1 MVARLWVVVVLAGAL
16 GSLGAQART
25 KNFVV
30 DIAGASPETA
40 QRIGEWAEHYRKQKA
55 IDWLGQEMPAWGVAC
70 PLQVSVRY
78 DGSSGATSFTFDK
91 GSILT
96 IDMKINGAMDRLIA
110 SVLPHEVTHT
120 VFAYRFRQ
128 PVPRWAD
135 EGGAVLSEDD
145 QERSRHDALVR
156 QILNAPG
163 RAIPL
168 SRLFTLKD
176 YPRDVMVLYAEG
188 YSVTNFLVNKSGRPA
203 FLAFVGDGMQ
213 FGWDQ
218 AVQKHYHY
226 RNVNELEQAW
236 IQYLRDNPRSPTA
249 IASAGGHR
257 PAVDGGSSYPGGNQ
271 VVVRQTLPPAFPVLG
286 APRPVA
292 RGAMP
297 SGPDEGARA
306 MTPGSWAPPSAAPA
320 SGTPFMGSPPTEL
333 TSPVRIKTPRMID
346 GSSTWGN
353 PATDAPGYQPR

>member
-1 MVARLWVVVVLAGAL
+1 MVARLWVVIVLAGAL
-16 GSLGAQART
+16 GSMGAQART
-25 KNFVV
+25 KNFIVEINGV
-30 DIAGASPETA
+30 SPETA
-40 QRIGEWAEHYRKQKA
+40 QRVGEWAEHYRKQKA
-55 IDWLGQEMPAWGVAC
+55 VEWLGQEMPDWGVPC
-70 PLQVSVRY
+70 PLKVTLTH

-96 IDMKINGAMDRLIA
+96 IDMKIAGAMDRLIA

-120 VFAYRFRQ
+120 VFAYRFRT

-135 EGGAVLSEDD
+135 EGGSVLSEDD
-145 QERSRHDALVR
+145 QERNRHDALVR

-168 SRLFTLKD
+168 SRLFALRE

-188 YSVTNFLVNKSGRPA
+188 YSVTNFLVGKSSRQA
-203 FLAFVGDGMQ
+203 FLAFVADGMR
-213 FGWDQ
+213 GSWDQ

-226 RNVNELEQAW
+226 RSVNELEQAW
-236 IQYLRDNPRSPTA
+236 IQYLRDNPRAPIA

-257 PAVDGGSSYPGGNQ
+257 PAVGGGDSFPANNR

-292 RGAMP
+292 RGVMP
-297 SGPDEGARA
+297 GRPEEGVTRA
-306 MTPGSWAPPSAAPA
+306 VTPGGWASPSAAPA
-320 SGTPFMGSPPTEL
+320 SGGTFMGAPPDSTP
-333 TSPVRIKTPRMID
+333 PVRIKTPRMIES
-346 GSSTWGN
+346 GSTWGS
-353 PATDAPGYQPR
+353 PPQ